1 MNFPII
7 YKNGNFE
14 VKIEKDGTKTR
25 FTKDDIFRPNRPETI
40 DMNISN
46 YCENNCP
53 YCYINASKEGKHGE
67 LIKDS
72 KLVSYI
78 NSIPEYTELAI
89 NYAEHPDLEEF
100 LIKLSENN
108 IIVNITIN
116 QIDLMKNYERII
128 DFQKRKL
135 IFGIGISVLRLSAEL
150 INIIHRLE
158 NVVFHIIVGVS
169 SLKMLHNI
177 SSDYKIL
184 LLGYKTK
191 GRGKNVIPNI
201 NQYKK
206 NLFWIIRKFNITSFD
221 NLALDQL
228 DIKNYV
234 TKDIW
239 KESYMGE
246 DGQYSFY
253 IDTVEKKYYKSSL
266 DCVGYLIGNKTIKEM
281 FNHVKNS

>member
-46 YCENNCP
+46 YCENSCP

-135 IFGIGISVLRLSAEL
+135 IFGIGISILRLSAEL
-150 INIIHRLE
+150 IDIVHHLE
-158 NVVFHIIVGVS
+158 NVVFHIIIGVS
-169 SLKMLHNI
+169 SLKMLHNMP
-177 SSDYKIL
+177 SDYKIL

-191 GRGKNVIPNI
+191 GRGENVIPDI
-201 NQYKK
+201 KQYKK
-206 NLFWIIRKFNITSFD
+206 NLFWVIRKFNIVSFD
-221 NLALDQL
+221 NLALNQL
-228 DIKNYV
+228 DIKNYI

-239 KESYMGE
+239 EESYMGE

>member
-25 FTKDDIFRPNRPETI
+25 FTKDDIFRPDRPETI

-46 YCENNCP
+46 YCENSCP

-135 IFGIGISVLRLSAEL
+135 IFGIGISVLKLSAEL
-150 INIIHRLE
+150 IDIIHHLE
-158 NVVFHIIVGVS
+158 NVVFHIIIGVS
-169 SLKMLHNI
+169 SLKMLHNMP
-177 SSDYKIL
+177 SDYKIL

-191 GRGKNVIPNI
+191 GRGENVIPDI
-201 NQYKK
+201 KQYKK
-206 NLFWIIRKFNITSFD
+206 NLFWVIRKFNIVSFD
-221 NLALDQL
+221 NLALNQL
-228 DIKNYV
+228 DIKNYI

-239 KESYMGE
+239 EESYMGE

>member
-191 GRGKNVIPNI
+191 GRGENVIPNI